1 MKRVACGTVAAA
13 GIVGTLAT
21 GTGVADQVA
30 QPVAVAVAAPM
41 QPPVPPGPP
50 VPPPM
55 QEPGQEGP
63 GSSQYDQ
70 PPPPAP
76 AEPNQDAICQ
86 DIMGVP
92 LPAGCRDPKHDVQR
106 DPRGVGGRASA
117 FVAARLQ
124 EEREQ
129 EVPVR

>member
-1 MKRVACGTVAAA
+1 MRTAFVKRMACGAVAAS
-13 GIVGTLAT
+13 GILGAVAT
-21 GTGVADQVA
+21 VTGPADEIA
-30 QPVAVAVAAPM
+30 RPVAVAVAVPM

-63 GSSQYDQ
+63 GSSQHDQ

-76 AEPNQDAICQ
+76 AEPNGNAICQ

-92 LPAGCRDPKHDVQR
+92 LPPGCHDLSKDV
-106 DPRGVGGRASA
+106 
-117 FVAARLQ
+117 
-124 EEREQ
+124 
-129 EVPVR
+129 